1 MLVIECDSREL
12 DVRDERH
19 HTEVSLQ
26 RIEAAETNTESW
38 PSDADTYRPPPART
52 SRATISQHEVK
63 RTKATLSVCIV
74 LVVKVFE
81 NKLDT
86 SRKGGHSISSQET
99 ELYVKACV
107 SCVALGDSLLLDAVW
122 VQMMSSAGKIGGHI
136 RLLQATQLS
145 GSGRDADVREVHM
158 I

>member
-1 MLVIECDSREL
+1 MFEMSGIMLE
-12 DVRDERH
+12 VR
-19 HTEVSLQ
+19 LQ
-26 RIEAAETNTESW
+26 RIKALETYTESC

-63 RTKATLSVCIV
+63 CTKATLSVCIV

-99 ELYVKACV
+99 ELYVKACI

-122 VQMMSSAGKIGGHI
+122 AQMVSSARKIGRHI
-136 RLLQATQLS
+136 ELL
-145 GSGRDADVREVHM
+145 
-158 I
+158 